1 MDIERKNS
9 SIIRDILIKVV
20 LIVLFVF
27 LLTFLFPMPNL
38 TTFYDAVFNN
48 NIQTM
53 KEAAEDYFTT
63 DRMPTELG
71 KEET

>member
-1 MDIERKNS
+1 MLLYTASIQEGEFFMDIERKNS

-38 TTFYDAVFNN
+38 TTFYDAVLITIF
-48 NIQTM
+48 
-53 KEAAEDYFTT
+53 K
-63 DRMPTELG
+63 L
-71 KEET
+71 